1 MDKDTLKNRLQ
12 NVRDNDLVVALNAQ
26 VAKFNAG
33 QGLRTS
39 HQDCVNMAADKYQQ
53 INKNKGVKFFKAEMN
68 KFITAKEK
76 EHNAKELA
84 APLLAARKSFVSS
97 FLTSLLMASSSY
109 NNFLLFIFGV

>member
-1 MDKDTLKNRLQ
+1 
-12 NVRDNDLVVALNAQ
+12 
-26 VAKFNAG
+26 
-33 QGLRTS
+33 
-39 HQDCVNMAADKYQQ
+39 MAADKYQQ

-97 FLTSLLMASSSY
+97 Y
-109 NNFLLFIFGV
+109 